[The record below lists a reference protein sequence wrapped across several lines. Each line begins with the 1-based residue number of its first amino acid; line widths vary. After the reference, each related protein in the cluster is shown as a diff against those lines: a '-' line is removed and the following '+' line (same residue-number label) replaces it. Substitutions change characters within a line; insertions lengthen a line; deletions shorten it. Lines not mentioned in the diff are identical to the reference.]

1 MYIYKKNRYYFYK
14 RRIPNTDYF
23 YSFNTKLTN
32 CKKASK
38 LVIIF
43 NKLTREIFEYIKSQG
58 KPLPFNIT
66 EIITVLDDY
75 KEQALIE
82 NHELEALRHSH
93 LSELFKVEKED
104 PLLGKI
110 KLSGGQPEVI
120 NKALPSFESLAIGN
134 YSQVRTPLKKHGKDI
149 VKRSTIELKELYN
162 KLRNS
167 TNEKDLLDFLSML
180 FKTEAQILKI
190 DRQRAL
196 NRFGDI
202 IPINEKSFNTEP
214 NNIQSN
220 TYTQEQK
227 QKYISIDEIEKDFLY
242 NYCNYT
248 DEILNN
254 SKTNGA
260 KVKKVSEILTE
271 FIKDRKKEH
280 TAQSITVNTL
290 REIIK
295 IIPQIPKK
303 PVNLSESYSFYF
315 AYMKNKKASKDE
327 LRGIKTIK
335 SDLSSLKRYID
346 YLTKKKYIS
355 SDDNLELLDYLET
368 IKRELNTKVKN
379 NQIRDKENA
388 EPFKDEMLKKIFNK
402 EYKPYSILFQKL
414 KSSYVQDKDILIAK
428 FYVPLIMFFVGSRVA
443 ELVQLKTSDCDF
455 EEIEGNEKLLL
466 YIEANEQK
474 GSKSSTSKRIILVH
488 DFLANELN
496 LINFVK
502 KAKSEN
508 REYLFN
514 TVPNDQDKVSKSFNR
529 VKDFLEGTLTKRDEF
544 MNSKYSLYSFR
555 HTYKTHMLSLN
566 INETVIN
573 KIQGHSDDK
582 VADGYFS
589 LTNELNESIN
599 AFRKHQGID
608 WEDFMEMTKYFTAWN
623 NLLKKLINIFIINK
637 DIKAKYSN
645 EKYY

>member
-1 MYIYKKNRYYFYK
+1 MYLYKKNRYYFYK

-23 YSFNTKLTN
+23 YSFNTKHTN

-43 NKLTREIFEYIKSQG
+43 NKLTRDIFEYIKSQG

-66 EIITVLDDY
+66 EIINVLDNY
-75 KEQALIE
+75 KEQALVE
-82 NHELEALRHSH
+82 NKQLEELRHNH
-93 LSELFKVEKED
+93 LSELFKIEKED
-104 PLLGKI
+104 PILGKI

-120 NKALPSFESLAIGN
+120 DKALQTFEHLAVGSYQQIK
-134 YSQVRTPLKKHGKDI
+134 TPLKKHGKDI
-149 VKRSTIELKELYN
+149 VKRSTTELKELYN
-162 KLRNS
+162 RLRNS

-190 DRQRAL
+190 DRQRAF
-196 NRFGDI
+196 NRFGDSL
-202 IPINEKSFNTEP
+202 IPLNEKSFNTEP
-214 NNIQSN
+214 NNIDS
-220 TYTQEQK
+220 TSYTNEQK
-227 QKYISIDEIEKDFLY
+227 QKYKSIEEIEKDFLY

-260 KVKKVSEILTE
+260 KVKKISEILTE
-271 FIKDRKKEH
+271 LIKDRKKEH
-280 TAQSITVNTL
+280 TAQSITIDTL
-290 REIIK
+290 REVIK

-303 PVNLSESYSFYF
+303 PENLNESYSFYF
-315 AYMKNKKASKDE
+315 AYMRNKKASKEE
-327 LRGIKTIK
+327 LRSIETITA
-335 SDLSSLKRYID
+335 DLTSFKRYIG
-346 YLTKKKYIS
+346 YLAKKKYIS
-355 SDDNLELLDYLET
+355 SDDNLELLDYLEV
-368 IKRELNTKVKN
+368 IKRELNSKVKN
-379 NQIRDKENA
+379 NQIRGKENA

-402 EYKPYSILFQKL
+402 EYKPYKILFQKL
-414 KSSYVQDKDILIAK
+414 KSSYVKDKDILIAK
-428 FYVPLIMFFVGSRVA
+428 FYVPLIMFFVGSRVS
-443 ELVQLKTSDCDF
+443 ELVHLKTSDCDF

-496 LINFVK
+496 LIDFVK
-502 KAKSEN
+502 KAKREN

-514 TVPNDQDKVSKSFNR
+514 TVPKDEEKISKAFNR
-529 VKDFLEGTLTKRDEF
+529 DKDFLIGTLTKRDEF
-544 MNSKYSLYSFR
+544 NNSRYTLYSFR

-573 KIQGHSDDK
+573 KIQGHSDEK

-599 AFRKHQGID
+599 AFRKHQDID
-608 WEDFMEMTKYFTAWN
+608 WTDFMEMTNFFK
-623 NLLKKLINIFIINK
+623 I
-637 DIKAKYSN
+637 
-645 EKYY
+645 